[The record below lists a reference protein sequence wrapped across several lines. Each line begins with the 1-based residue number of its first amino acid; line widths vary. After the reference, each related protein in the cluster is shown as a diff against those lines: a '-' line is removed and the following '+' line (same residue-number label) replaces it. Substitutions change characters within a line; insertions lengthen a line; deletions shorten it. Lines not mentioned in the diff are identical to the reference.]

1 MHGWVGCRSVHP
13 RSTWEW
19 VDRVPILEVEIV
31 EAAEAASSTHAQDL
45 ADAAGRVLGC
55 EPGRVWVKLRRLPLA
70 DYAENDAA
78 LPAGD
83 PPVFVRVV
91 MHQLPPIEERAAL
104 AKKLVGAIAPVCDRA
119 GERVHLI
126 FEPDAQSRIAFGGEL
141 R

>member
-1 MHGWVGCRSVHP
+1 MHGWVGCRSVRP

-31 EAAEAASSTHAQDL
+31 EAAEAASSARAQDL
-45 ADAAGRVLGC
+45 ADAAGRELGC
-55 EPGRVWVKLRRLPLA
+55 EPGRVWVRLRRLPLA
-70 DYAENDAA
+70 DYAENGAA

-83 PPVFVRVV
+83 PPVFVRVL

-126 FEPDAQSRIAFGGEL
+126 FEPDAADRIAFGGAL